1 MRVVPDLF
9 YVFPS
14 ERGHV
19 LSIHQA
25 DDPSLSL
32 KEHGEFKYDN
42 LILFSPASE
51 GKRFDQLSFYFVYS
65 VSNLLH

>member
-1 MRVVPDLF
+1 M
-9 YVFPS
+9 
-14 ERGHV
+14 